1 MRKETQ
7 IQIAG
12 KVAALSC
19 VLLCAAAAS
28 AQGVQQEVQQKL
40 ATVKESVARNQAALH
55 KYTWTEHTDI
65 SLKGEVKKSTDNL
78 CRYGSDGKVA
88 KTPIGTPAPKKEMR
102 GLKKKAAEKKAG
114 ELQDYMERAASLIHR
129 YMPPSPDSMQAAFQ
143 AGHVSLGQAGPG
155 KIQLQFRDY
164 AKPGDALTFDFDTAS
179 KALQSISVKSYLD
192 DPKDDVVTLAVV
204 FQSLPDGT
212 NYVASTTLNAA
223 AKQVVVKTTNT
234 NYQKLA
240 Q

>member
-1 MRKETQ
+1 
-7 IQIAG
+7 
-12 KVAALSC
+12 
-19 VLLCAAAAS
+19 
-28 AQGVQQEVQQKL
+28 
-40 ATVKESVARNQAALH
+40 
-55 KYTWTEHTDI
+55 
-65 SLKGEVKKSTDNL
+65 
-78 CRYGSDGKVA
+78 
-88 KTPIGTPAPKKEMR
+88 
-102 GLKKKAAEKKAG
+102 
-114 ELQDYMERAASLIHR
+114 MERAAALIHR
-129 YMPPSPDSMQAAFQ
+129 YMPPAPDSMQAAFQ
-143 AGHVSLGQAGPG
+143 AGNVSLGQAGPG

-164 AKPGDALTFDFDTAS
+164 AKPGDSLTFNFDTAT
-179 KALQSISVKSYLD
+179 KALQSISVNSYLD

>member
-1 MRKETQ
+1 
-7 IQIAG
+7 
-12 KVAALSC
+12 
-19 VLLCAAAAS
+19 VLLFSSIAS
-28 AQGVQQEVQQKL
+28 AQGVKQEIQQKL
-40 ATVKESVARNQAALH
+40 AAVKDSVTKNQLALRQ
-55 KYTWTEHTDI
+55 YTWTEHTDM
-65 SLKGEVKKSTDNL
+65 SLKGEVKKSTDTL
-78 CRYGSDGKVA
+78 CRYGPDGKVA

-102 GLKKKAAEKKAG
+102 GLKKKVAEKKIG

-143 AGHVSLGQAGPG
+143 SGNASLGQAGPG
-155 KIQLQFRDY
+155 KIQLKFRDY
-164 AKPGDALTFDFDTAS
+164 AKPGDALTFNFDTS
-179 KALQSISVKSYLD
+179 TKTLQSINVDSYLD
-192 DPKDDVVTLAVV
+192 DPKEDVVTLAVV

-212 NYVASTTLNAA
+212 NYIASTTLNAA

>member
-1 MRKETQ
+1 M
-7 IQIAG
+7 
-12 KVAALSC
+12 
-19 VLLCAAAAS
+19 AS
-28 AQGVQQEVQQKL
+28 AQGVKQEVQQKL
-40 ATVKESVARNQAALH
+40 ATVKESVARNQAALRQ
-55 KYTWTEHTDI
+55 YTWTEHTDMI
-65 SLKGEVKKSTDNL
+65 LKGEVKKATDTL
-78 CRYGSDGKVA
+78 CRYGPDGKVA
-88 KTPIGTPAPKKEMR
+88 KTAIGTPAPKKEMR
-102 GLKKKAAEKKAG
+102 GLKKKVAEKKIG

-129 YMPPSPDSMQAAFQ
+129 YMPPSPDNMQAAFQ

-164 AKPGDALTFDFDTAS
+164 AKPGDALTFNFDSAT
-179 KALQSISVKSYLD
+179 KALQSISVNSYLD

>member
-1 MRKETQ
+1 MKSARL
-7 IQIAG
+7 ILSFLPILA
-12 KVAALSC
+12 VAPT
-19 VLLCAAAAS
+19 AS
-28 AQGVQQEVQQKL
+28 AQAVKQELQQKL
-40 ATVKESVARNQAALH
+40 ATVKESVARNQVALRQ
-55 KYTWTEHTDI
+55 YMWTEHTDM

-78 CRYGSDGKVA
+78 CRYGADGKVS

-102 GLKKKAAEKKAG
+102 GLKKKVAEKKIG
-114 ELQDYMERAASLIHR
+114 ELQDYMERAVSLIHR
-129 YMPPSPDSMQAAFQ
+129 YMPPAPDSMQAAFQ

-164 AKPGDALTFDFDTAS
+164 AKPGDSLTFNFDTAT
-179 KALQSISVKSYLD
+179 KALQSISVNSYLD
-192 DPKDDVVTLAVV
+192 DPKEDVVALAVV

-223 AKQVVVKTTNT
+223 AKQVVVKTSNT

-240 Q
+240 K